1 MIETLVLSLLSII
14 LGAVE
19 LWKLKEFLKYTE
31 QDKKLKKIRNDDSDS
46 SSDDLDKKFDEKKM
60 AERRIQIG

>member
-19 LWKLKEFLKYTE
+19 LWKLKELLKYTE
-31 QDKKLKKIRNDDSDS
+31 EKKKLKRIRNDDSEE

-60 AERRIQIG
+60 AERRI